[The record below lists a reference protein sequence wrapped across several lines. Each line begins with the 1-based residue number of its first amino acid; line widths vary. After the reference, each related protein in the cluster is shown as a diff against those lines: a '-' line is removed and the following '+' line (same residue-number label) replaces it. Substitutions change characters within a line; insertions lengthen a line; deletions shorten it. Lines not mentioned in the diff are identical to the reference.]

1 VTRPHVVML
10 AGHLTFVQDWA
21 AAAAMSGADVTLLR
35 QGRHRDRFQ
44 YYPAVNV
51 GVATATFPGFRIR
64 PSRLFRRVNAF
75 LAGIALRR
83 ALAAVEAESSPI
95 THIHTHFYAGS
106 AAAGRVAASLHIP
119 VIHTEHSSAIV
130 ARSVSPQGR
139 RELQEICEL
148 AATVFAVS
156 QELARAM
163 HELGVR
169 QPVEVLSNPVDT
181 NLFSGTPVTAA
192 YPPDDSGWRFV
203 TVGWLVSGKNHVA
216 IVDAFA
222 RIAQRETNSRLT
234 IIGAGDCLGD
244 LQQQARG
251 LGISEQ
257 VYFLGRLSRR
267 EVAEVLAASHCYV
280 HASKVETFGV
290 ALVEAWGSGLPVVTF
305 ECGGVAPLADEI
317 GGRTV
322 AGWDP
327 ADLADA
333 MLLETQHVSKQQ
345 RRSIRALALRRF
357 DRQVVAQRLGETY
370 ASANADPRP
379 GRRFHPEKG
388 DLSRR
393 MFRGTGMM
401 SRVFASGRRARR

>member
-1 VTRPHVVML
+1 ML

-21 AAAAMSGADVTLLR
+21 GAAAMSGAHVTLLR

-44 YYPAVNV
+44 YHPAVNG

-64 PSRLFRRVNAF
+64 PSRYFRRVNA
-75 LAGIALRR
+75 LVAGIALRR

-95 THIHTHFYAGS
+95 THMHTHFYAGS
-106 AAAGRVAASLHIP
+106 AAAGRVAASLRIP

-139 RELQEICEL
+139 RELQEICER

-156 QELARAM
+156 EELAGAM

-169 QPVEVLSNPVDT
+169 QSVEVLSNPVDT
-181 NLFSGTPVTAA
+181 DLFSGTPVTAA
-192 YPPDDSGWRFV
+192 YPPDGSGWRFV
-203 TVGWLVSGKNHVA
+203 TVGWLVPKKNQAA

-222 RIAQRETNSRLT
+222 RVLQQETNSRLT
-234 IIGAGDCLGD
+234 IVGAGDCLGD
-244 LQQQARG
+244 LKQQARA
-251 LGISEQ
+251 LGISDQ
-257 VYFLGRLSRR
+257 VYFSGGLSRR
-267 EVAEVLAASHCYV
+267 EVAEVMAASHCYV

-290 ALVEAWGSGLPVVTF
+290 ALVEAWSSGLPVVTF
-305 ECGGVAPLADEI
+305 ECDGVAPLADEI

-333 MLLETQHVSKQQ
+333 MLLQTQHVSKQQ
-345 RRSIRALALRRF
+345 RQSIRALALRRF
-357 DRQVVAQRLGETY
+357 DRQVLARRLGETY
-370 ASANADPRP
+370 AAANADPRP
-379 GRRFHPEKG
+379 RHRFHPEKG
-388 DLSRR
+388 DLSHR
-393 MFRGTGMM
+393 MFRGTGIM
-401 SRVFASGRRARR
+401 SRVSASGRRARR